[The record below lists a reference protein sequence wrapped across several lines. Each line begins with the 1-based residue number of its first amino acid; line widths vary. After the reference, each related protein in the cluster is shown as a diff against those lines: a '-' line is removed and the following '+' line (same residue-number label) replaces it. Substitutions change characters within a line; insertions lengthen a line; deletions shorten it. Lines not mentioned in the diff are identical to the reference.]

1 MRRFVA
7 ERLFTRQPGRGDER
21 TRVRF
26 ASMKARG
33 WGDLCDKQ
41 VVLGREVI
49 RGDRDRIG

>member
-1 MRRFVA
+1 MA

-21 TRVRF
+21 SRVRF

-41 VVLGREVI
+41 VVLGRKVI